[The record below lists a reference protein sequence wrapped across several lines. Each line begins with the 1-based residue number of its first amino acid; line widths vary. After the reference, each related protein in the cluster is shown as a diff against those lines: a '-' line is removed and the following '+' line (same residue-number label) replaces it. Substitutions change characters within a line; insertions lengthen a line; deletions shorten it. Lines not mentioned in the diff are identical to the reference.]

1 MAFYQ
6 ITDELLSETTSDT
19 YALPLHNAITL
30 LDEMDEVY
38 SLLDQYGIVKEYYAN
53 YIPPIIEEFI
63 VCTEDDSIL
72 KRMLGERLNS
82 IRTGFQEASQNPIL
96 LNRWIGIFR
105 QTCSPKKYRDTYK
118 NEIEQLVLTN
128 SPDKNNLIY
137 CTKTIIFHC
146 FMQATL
152 ENICIRAQKD
162 FSTIPKDQF

>member
-1 MAFYQ
+1 MLKEIPDHWKHDKSMDMLWLFYQ

-72 KRMLGERLNS
+72 KRMLGERLTVS
-82 IRTGFQEASQNPIL
+82 ELVFRRHHKIL
-96 LNRWIGIFR
+96 F
-105 QTCSPKKYRDTYK
+105 C
-118 NEIEQLVLTN
+118 
-128 SPDKNNLIY
+128 
-137 CTKTIIFHC
+137 
-146 FMQATL
+146 
-152 ENICIRAQKD
+152 
-162 FSTIPKDQF
+162 